1 MNKLHTLYRQILT
14 FAGFEVEKDDTLHI
28 YLDGKDYPADIDG
41 KKIKF
46 PTDEALRAFDAER
59 EVIFHPL
66 QEFVGRGESDIVRKL
81 RRILNVRLN
90 LATLFVIDG
99 LMDILSNQATHS
111 KMNPEQRELLRSVSV
126 VDGTLR
132 AKFNSI
138 AVSAFSESPDSLF
151 VNMYLKKSGVYRG
164 EKHARVGI
172 VSFPIYS
179 SEFSATKKFKKDE
192 WETVLQIMRFVFPDS
207 ETDPEAYNNFSDSND
222 CAWLSCLLNTSAG
235 LAERI
240 NTLQDLYKEFL
251 NPDNLIEFN
260 MDWVDGF
267 NNLEQYRK
275 EIMMIPSQR
284 GNEGVNEAVKAEAP
298 VETSKPTVTI
308 NPGALATP
316 AARPAPTPSPAP
328 APVIQPA
335 PTPASSIYGDAV
347 RPLASQY
354 PNAPVNHPGSRQIT
368 KNADGKVNLDDLVV
382 SPPSPMYPNPGFN
395 SPIAHAA
402 QAAQMAAIQ
411 AAMMHSP
418 SMAAAMGYQMPVG
431 VYPQQNF
438 HHPQMHGVQQGIAG
452 YDNFGRPID
461 MYGRVIG
468 AGVQVI

>member
-46 PTDEALRAFDAER
+46 PTDEALRAFDSER

-66 QEFVGRGESDIVRKL
+66 QEFVGRGESDVVRKL

-90 LATLFVIDG
+90 LATLFMIDG
-99 LMDILSNQATHS
+99 LMDILSSQATHS
-111 KMNPEQRELLRSVSV
+111 KMNPEQRELLRSVGV
-126 VDGTLR
+126 VDGALR
-132 AKFNSI
+132 AKFNSV

-151 VNMYLKKSGVYRG
+151 VNMYLKKSGTYRG
-164 EKHARVGI
+164 EKHARVGV

-179 SEFSATKKFKKDE
+179 PEFSATKKFKKDE

-240 NTLQDLYKEFL
+240 NMLQDLYKEFL

-260 MDWVDGF
+260 MDWVEGF

-284 GNEGVNEAVKAEAP
+284 GNEGVNEVATVETP
-298 VETSKPTVTI
+298 VESTKPTVTI
-308 NPGALATP
+308 NPTALATP
-316 AARPAPTPSPAP
+316 AARPTPAP
-328 APVIQPA
+328 APVPVVQPVPA
-335 PTPASSIYGDAV
+335 PAPSIYGDAV
-347 RPLASQY
+347 RPLTPQY
-354 PNAPVNHPGSRQIT
+354 PNAPVGHPGAKPIV
-368 KNADGKVNLDDLVV
+368 KNADGKVNLDDLVGA
-382 SPPSPMYPNPGFN
+382 STPAMYPNPGFN
-395 SPIAHAA
+395 SPIA
-402 QAAQMAAIQ
+402 QAAQMAQLAAMQ
-411 AAMMHSP
+411 AAMMQSP

-431 VYPQQNF
+431 VYPQQNI
-438 HHPQMHGVQQGIAG
+438 HQPHMHAAQPGIAG

-468 AGVQVI
+468 AGVQSI